1 MAQPWS
7 FEEDYIVCKFYL
19 EHIESWKAN
28 IDSLMSMLH
37 EHDFLDRDKGS
48 ARMRV
53 QNYECLH
60 TGKGLSNAT
69 QQSRDIY
76 FAMLKRINNPEEHR
90 ILRSRL
96 NSVDMGNLIKTPTNL
111 NCYLHVEAPTG
122 EDFHKVFWTFF
133 RESGLTDPEVY
144 NSCNMGRDTFWR
156 IVNNKN
162 DGINKKTAVQLCF
175 GLKLNYEDS
184 LVLLNAAGY
193 TLSKGIT
200 FDHVIATYLQCK
212 NYDVNDVN
220 LTLEE
225 EKVPSSLYLLQKN
238 RRSPKQ
244 EENI

>member
-1 MAQPWS
+1 MAQKWS

-19 EHIESWKAN
+19 EHVESWKEN
-28 IDSLMSMLH
+28 LDCLMSMLR
-37 EHDFLDRDKGS
+37 EQDFTDRDKGS

-53 QNYECLH
+53 QNYESLH
-60 TGKGLSNAT
+60 TGKGLANAA

-76 FAMLKRINNPEEHR
+76 SAMLKRINNPEEHR
-90 ILRSRL
+90 LLRSHL
-96 NSVDMGNLIKTPTNL
+96 ESVDLGNLLKSPIDMNS
-111 NCYLHVEAPTG
+111 YLHVEAPTG
-122 EDFHKVFWTFF
+122 EDFYKVFWTFF
-133 RESGLTDPEVY
+133 RASGLTDPEVY

-175 GLKLNYEDS
+175 GLKLSYEDS
-184 LVLLNAAGY
+184 LVLLDAAGY

-200 FDHVIATYLQCK
+200 FDHVIATYLKCK

-225 EKVPSSLYLLQKN
+225 ENVPSSLFLLQKN
-238 RRSPKQ
+238 RRSSKI
-244 EENI
+244 E

>member
-1 MAQPWS
+1 MAQKWS

-19 EHIESWKAN
+19 EHVESWKEN
-28 IDSLMSMLH
+28 LDCLMTRLR
-37 EHDFLDRDKGS
+37 EQDFKDRDKGS
-48 ARMRV
+48 VRMRT
-53 QNYECLH
+53 QNYESLH
-60 TGKGLSNAT
+60 TGKGLANAA

-76 FAMLKRINNPEEHR
+76 SAMLKRINNPEEHR
-90 ILRSRL
+90 LLRSHL
-96 NSVDMGNLIKTPTNL
+96 ESVDLGNLLKSPIDM

-122 EDFHKVFWTFF
+122 EDFYKVFWTFF
-133 RESGLTDPEVY
+133 RASGLTDPEVY

-175 GLKLNYEDS
+175 GLKLSYEDS
-184 LVLLNAAGY
+184 LVLLDAAGY

-200 FDHVIATYLQCK
+200 FDHVIATYLKCK

-225 EKVPSSLYLLQKN
+225 ENVPSSLFLLQKN
-238 RRSPKQ
+238 RRSSKI
-244 EENI
+244 E